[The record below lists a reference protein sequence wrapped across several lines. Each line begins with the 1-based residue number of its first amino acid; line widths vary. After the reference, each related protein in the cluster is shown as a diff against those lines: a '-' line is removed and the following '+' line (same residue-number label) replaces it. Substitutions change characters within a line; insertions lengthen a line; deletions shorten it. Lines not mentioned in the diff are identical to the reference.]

1 MDDSIKPITNQ
12 GFFSYVFK
20 LSKFKQEDL
29 LNIIQYSSLS
39 VIPIILFIYF
49 VKKYSPNIT
58 HEDSSLYMFILTFIE
73 LMIMIIGI
81 FFIDR
86 IINFIPTFSG
96 KYYETINLTT
106 VIIVFVTLMLL
117 SHAGYRERTAIL
129 LYRFDNWFTIDDWIV
144 SKFGLTPKPFNLFY
158 AEEGQYNLEVGRVP
172 GEGRPDVPQDG
183 IMKAKSKLKG
193 KSGSGGTSSS
203 QASSGQ
209 TTLNPQISQQYAVPP
224 PLPVQGP
231 SMSSYGGGGGMMQQ
245 PVQNFNSMYANTT
258 TPLVGAATP
267 GIDDMFNEPVAANDA
282 LGGSS
287 SWSSW

>member
-39 VIPIILFIYF
+39 IVPIMLFIYF
-49 VKKYSPNIT
+49 TKKYSPT
-58 HEDSSLYMFILTFIE
+58 ATRDDSSLYMFIITFIE

-86 IINFIPTFSG
+86 IINYIPTFSG

-106 VIIVFVTLMLL
+106 VIIVFVTLMLI
-117 SHAGYRERTAIL
+117 SHAGFRERTAIL
-129 LYRFDNWFTIDDWIV
+129 LHRFDTWFTVDNWIA
-144 SKFGLTPKPFNLFY
+144 SKLGYTPRPFNLFSY
-158 AEEGQYNLEVGRVP
+158 EEGQYNLEVGRVP
-172 GEGRPDVPQDG
+172 GEGRPDVPHDT
-183 IMKAKSKLKG
+183 IAKAKNKAKG
-193 KSGSGGTSSS
+193 KTGTAANKQTSN
-203 QASSGQ
+203 Q
-209 TTLNPQISQQYAVPP
+209 TTVNPQISQQYAAPP

-231 SMSSYGGGGGMMQQ
+231 SMSNYGGGMGGGMMQQ
-245 PVQNFNSMYANTT
+245 PVQNFNAP
-258 TPLVGAATP
+258 TPMSGGATP
-267 GIDDMFNEPVAANDA
+267 GMDDMFMEPEAANGA

-287 SWSSW
+287 WSSW